1 MSRWDNRFMRLAR
14 EVSSW
19 SKDPSTKVGAV
30 LVRDRRIVATGYNG
44 FPRGMVDDD
53 RLQVRDI
60 KYKRVIHAEMNAVLF
75 AGPDGAR
82 GATVYIYGMRGPCNN
97 CSKHLIQAGIR
108 RVVCCGPEPRP
119 DWSVELEDS
128 KFMLAECMV
137 EYHEIEEEDL

>member
-1 MSRWDNRFMRLAR
+1 MRLAR

-44 FPRGMVDDD
+44 FPRGMVDDE
-53 RLQVRDI
+53 RLQVRNI

-108 RVVCCGPEPRP
+108 RVVCCGPEPRD
-119 DWSVELEDS
+119 DWSVELDDS

-137 EYHEIEEEDL
+137 EYNEIEEEDL